1 MGFDLDPLDD
11 VLPEP
16 AAINARAGGKFQPKA
31 KARPRKGTSAS
42 VPSTISNATKEKT
55 IRPTTTGSDTTQSL
69 RPIDVIQNGLN
80 DTVGSSLDTSEIGG
94 SKDTLKD
101 HEGLVGGVSF
111 TDNNRS
117 LASVS
122 SLSQV
127 FASGED
133 VGTTGAPPS
142 ETGAPHPGA
151 ISDGNGDWH
160 SSFGKKLKNYE
171 GSPSELQ
178 FPRESRSSFLVN
190 PSSQLLVEDLGSTD
204 ALHSEVA
211 ASDGNGDWVS
221 SFGKSVGEADTLGFD
236 LDPFD
241 DILPG
246 PATSNVRGSGKF
258 QPKAK
263 SQPRKET
270 SASVTTTL
278 PDVTKEKPVTLASIG
293 IDAAQ
298 SVQPANVV
306 GNRLTD
312 SVGPSSTTSGMLGAK
327 EPLIEHVGSFSGV
340 TFCDDDR
347 SSVMVNPS
355 GPLDAIDALH
365 SEVAISDGNGD
376 WNSSYGK
383 STGENA
389 DIFSGLEYLDDF
401 LSQPATVTVSAASK
415 PQPQVNMNALPGNK
429 FLESYPV
436 YTDAE
441 GRLSPSEAQNLPASN
456 NKDIGEE
463 PGISILSSVDLA
475 AAVYDPTP
483 DQTYPILSVTE
494 DQAGGR
500 QADVCK
506 NDQDFQID
514 NRRLQPEEVEA
525 FSGLE
530 TLDILSKATL
540 ASGQHMGEN
549 PSQSKL
555 HTDKDKPSFD
565 VPHPDTVES
574 VSCSQDA
581 HLLPS
586 ETEYMDEDSIPA
598 FPAGEVLDF
607 SSVRFSDSAST
618 DPTYELPVNN
628 KDLAKSA
635 NLDAAASGDVHS
647 AGAGPKI
654 PGSESSKGRK
664 RKTSTGSVLSQ
675 KGQKSSTAVDKNETG
690 KSSRRLRKRILTHEL
705 VDESEDEARDNGAK
719 PAEPPINSVA
729 DEDRNRDDECKVK
742 NLSRKKRA
750 PRKSMKSVAENE
762 KPVRKRKNA
771 NETGDKSTKEPP
783 KKFSHSTRRKRRCV
797 DKTLLETP
805 EDEIDPQKLPIRDL
819 IVLSEMRE
827 RMNKE
832 ASSSKVPLANQSAD
846 DSYLHDSFDNGWETG
861 ATEQARA
868 SNDDEENV
876 RIQSSSHY
884 INYQSYMDKT
894 PTSRWSKS
902 DTELFYEA
910 VQQFGTDFSMIMQL
924 FPGRTRNQVKLK
936 YKMEERK
943 HPLRLFEAST
953 NRAKDHSHFELVI
966 EQLKQVAAQEEQ
978 NSKQENSVGLTGVE
992 EEMEEVTLETNEG
1005 ATKSG
1010 QNEEGAVEEALA
1022 EDKETDVAEFGPEKS
1037 DESDDDLYRWSQY
1050 KSEL

>member
-42 VPSTISNATKEKT
+42 VPSTISNSTKEKT

-80 DTVGSSLDTSEIGG
+80 DTVGSSLDTSEIGR

-133 VGTTGAPPS
+133 
-142 ETGAPHPGA
+142 TGAPHPGA

-178 FPRESRSSFLVN
+178 FPHESRSSFLVN

-306 GNRLTD
+306 G
-312 SVGPSSTTSGMLGAK
+312 
-327 EPLIEHVGSFSGV
+327 V

-456 NKDIGEE
+456 NKDIEEE
-463 PGISILSSVDLA
+463 P
-475 AAVYDPTP
+475 
-483 DQTYPILSVTE
+483 E

-530 TLDILSKATL
+530 ALDILSKATL

-565 VPHPDTVES
+565 VPHPDTFES

-628 KDLAKSA
+628 KDLAKNA

-664 RKTSTGSVLSQ
+664 KKTSTGSVLSQ
-675 KGQKSSTAVDKNETG
+675 KGQKSSTAGDKNETG
-690 KSSRRLRKRILTHEL
+690 KSSRRLRKRIVTHEL

-729 DEDRNRDDECKVK
+729 DEDRNRDDENKVE

-762 KPVRKRKNA
+762 KP
-771 NETGDKSTKEPP
+771 STKEPP

-797 DKTLLETP
+797 DKTLFETP

-846 DSYLHDSFDNGWETG
+846 DSYLHDSFDNEWGTG
-861 ATEQARA
+861 ATEQGRA

-978 NSKQENSVGLTGVE
+978 NSKRENSVGLTGVE

-1005 ATKSG
+1005 ATKSD

>member
-101 HEGLVGGVSF
+101 HEGLVGGISF

-178 FPRESRSSFLVN
+178 FPHESRSSFLVN

-236 LDPFD
+236 LDPLD

-306 GNRLTD
+306 
-312 SVGPSSTTSGMLGAK
+312 
-327 EPLIEHVGSFSGV
+327 GV

-463 PGISILSSVDLA
+463 P
-475 AAVYDPTP
+475 
-483 DQTYPILSVTE
+483 E

-530 TLDILSKATL
+530 ALDILSKATL

-675 KGQKSSTAVDKNETG
+675 KGQKSSTAGDKNETG
-690 KSSRRLRKRILTHEL
+690 KSSRRLRKRIPTREL

-729 DEDRNRDDECKVK
+729 DEDRNRDDECKVE

-861 ATEQARA
+861 ATEQGRA

-978 NSKQENSVGLTGVE
+978 NSKRENSVGLTGVE

-1005 ATKSG
+1005 ATKSD